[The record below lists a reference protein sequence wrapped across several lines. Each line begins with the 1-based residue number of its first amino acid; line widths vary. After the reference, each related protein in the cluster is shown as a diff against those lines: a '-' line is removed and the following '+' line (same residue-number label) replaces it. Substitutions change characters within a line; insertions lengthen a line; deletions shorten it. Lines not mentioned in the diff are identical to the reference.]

1 MSDNE
6 AGSKWTGR
14 KLSGLELLVG
24 VLLVTI
30 FIAVFSTYALV
41 LFARTEISALNATVS
56 NIKVALRHRL
66 LMARIDGEDDFYLQL
81 NNLNPMKDM
90 QATRTVTVSGDK
102 AVSLIGSD
110 YPIVDTP
117 PSYIGE
123 LDDPDLASIGTG
135 VWFFDRTDN
144 NLVYFVRNTEYFVGE
159 PGVRPSIRFKV
170 VVRYDDRDQ
179 NGEFD
184 PAFDE
189 FHSAEFISLH
199 HYEWLD
205 TIGGNE

>member
-1 MSDNE
+1 MARSNLI
-6 AGSKWTGR
+6 SR

-24 VLLVTI
+24 MLLVTI

-41 LFARTEISALNATVS
+41 LFAKTERSALNATVS

-66 LMARIDGEDDFYLQL
+66 LMAKIMGEDDFYLQL

-90 QATRTVTVSGDK
+90 REIRTPNFAASGDK
-102 AVSLIGSD
+102 TASVIGNE

-117 PSYIGE
+117 SSYIGE
-123 LDDPDLASIGTG
+123 FDDPDLTSIGTG
-135 VWFFDRTDN
+135 VWYFDRSDN

-159 PGVRPSIRFKV
+159 PGVRPNIRFKV

-184 PAFDE
+184 PAVDE

-199 HYEWLD
+199 HYEWLG
-205 TIGGNE
+205 TTGGNE